1 MVKYILKRLVQILPV
16 LLGISFII
24 FFILDMTPGDPAR
37 LILGQT
43 ANAEAVEQLRE
54 EMGLNDPFFVR
65 YFNYLANV
73 VLHFDFGESYRT
85 SQPVFADILSRLP
98 TSLGLASC
106 GMVASLFFGLPLG
119 ILSAVKQYSLADN
132 VTRVI
137 AMIIV
142 AAPLFWVAQMLMLLF
157 CLKLGWLPAIGGK
170 GIRGWILPTIT
181 LMLANGCSVLRITRS
196 SMLETIR
203 ADYIRTAKAKG
214 VPKGKIIFKHALQNA
229 SLPIINTLGWIFGS
243 LIGGAVITE
252 TVFAMPGL
260 ANLIVLSIQCK
271 DIPVVMASIL
281 LLAFF
286 FCIIMLVVDLIF
298 AFVDPRIKAKYVNS

>member
-1 MVKYILKRLVQILPV
+1 MGKYILKRLLQIIPV
-16 LLGISFII
+16 LIGISFII

-37 LILGQT
+37 LILGQS

-65 YFNYLANV
+65 YFNYMKDII
-73 VLHFDFGESYRT
+73 LHFDFGESYRT
-85 SQPVFADILSRLP
+85 SKPVFEDILSRLP
-98 TSLGLASC
+98 VSLGLASC
-106 GMVASLFFGLPLG
+106 GMVASLCFGLPLG

-132 VTRVI
+132 ATRVI
-137 AMIIV
+137 AMILV
-142 AAPLFWVAQMLMLLF
+142 AAPLFWVAQLLMLLF
-157 CLKLGWLPAIGGK
+157 CLKLGWLPAIGGQ

-214 VPKGKIIFKHALQNA
+214 VPKGKIVFQHALQNA

-252 TVFAMPGL
+252 NVFAMPGL
-260 ANLIVLSIQCK
+260 ASLIVLSIQCK
-271 DIPVVMASIL
+271 DIPIVMASIL

-286 FCIIMLVVDLIF
+286 FCVIMLFVDLIF
-298 AFVDPRIKAKYVNS
+298 AFVDPRIKAKYANS